1 MGARGVGESSRFSG
15 KTMPLVA
22 VFVKEKTT
30 PGTVRYR
37 EEAGENPTTLRTVY
51 IEKWAVQKYGL
62 GDRIKVTV
70 EPA

>member
-1 MGARGVGESSRFSG
+1 
-15 KTMPLVA
+15 MPLVA